1 MERQCREDKEFNQLT
16 RQAQKVKDQLKR
28 EQIALHVVTIE
39 LLLAHELIILPTT
52 RMDKVSKATK
62 NRKRANVLRFGW
74 FNERLRRQFQSRPS
88 KIGFGIIW
96 VGEEYTSCMC
106 AKCGTFHGSL
116 GPSKRF
122 VCPDKNCGFS
132 IDRDENGAWNIF
144 FVGMAK
150 VSSCKKERKG
160 DADARSSKDQKKN
173 TAKTSSSSGRGGAGV
188 SEERHSKGENDTRC
202 DSRQTRNQECGEG
215 SDNRS
220 HNRKHKRRKTSS
232 SSGPGE
238 EKPKEKRRKTSVSSV
253 RGQEHDAERTKKIR
267 KRKCEEGVDG
277 QEIPSPK
284 KTKRAEQ
291 NDTSVRLE
299 TAINHSAPHGRF
311 VSQPHC
317 YLGEIC
323 G

>member
-1 MERQCREDKEFNQLT
+1 MIVHGFEPRIKTPKTDSTIFLIYFLLLILVQKLTEDEKREVERQCREDNEFNQLT

-52 RMDKVSKATK
+52 RMDKVSKAKK

-150 VSSCKKERKG
+150 VS
-160 DADARSSKDQKKN
+160 
-173 TAKTSSSSGRGGAGV
+173 
-188 SEERHSKGENDTRC
+188 
-202 DSRQTRNQECGEG
+202 
-215 SDNRS
+215 
-220 HNRKHKRRKTSS
+220 
-232 SSGPGE
+232 
-238 EKPKEKRRKTSVSSV
+238 
-253 RGQEHDAERTKKIR
+253 
-267 KRKCEEGVDG
+267 
-277 QEIPSPK
+277 
-284 KTKRAEQ
+284 
-291 NDTSVRLE
+291 
-299 TAINHSAPHGRF
+299 
-311 VSQPHC
+311 
-317 YLGEIC
+317 
-323 G
+323 